1 MPSRTRSTAII
12 GELNKKYPD
21 TPNKRW
27 HAIKLLEGDK
37 EISEKYPV
45 ELPAVLDRSYEADII
60 NQKYDFIGEI
70 IHEVMIHKQRQD
82 IFTDKLD
89 RAFTHKIWGIPIF
102 LGIMALVFF
111 LTFYVGDAIKALFE
125 LGLGWLSDTAQ
136 SGLTSIGAHEIVV
149 SLLVDGIIGGVG
161 TILTF
166 PAQHLHP
173 LPRARLPRGQRLH
186 GARCLRHGGR
196 HEQARALGQGVHP
209 HALGL
214 RLYGARHHGVPRA
227 RK

>member
-1 MPSRTRSTAII
+1 
-12 GELNKKYPD
+12 
-21 TPNKRW
+21 
-27 HAIKLLEGDK
+27 
-37 EISEKYPV
+37 
-45 ELPAVLDRSYEADII
+45 
-60 NQKYDFIGEI
+60 
-70 IHEVMIHKQRQD
+70 MIHKQRQD

-166 PAQHLHP
+166 
-173 LPRARLPRGQRLH
+173 LPNIFILFLALAFLEDSGYMARVAYVMEGVMSKLGSRARRSSPCSWASAVRCPPSWRP
-186 GARCLRHGGR
+186 ARSKVSATASR
-196 HEQARALGQGVHP
+196 
-209 HALGL
+209 
-214 RLYGARHHGVPRA
+214 
-227 RK
+227 